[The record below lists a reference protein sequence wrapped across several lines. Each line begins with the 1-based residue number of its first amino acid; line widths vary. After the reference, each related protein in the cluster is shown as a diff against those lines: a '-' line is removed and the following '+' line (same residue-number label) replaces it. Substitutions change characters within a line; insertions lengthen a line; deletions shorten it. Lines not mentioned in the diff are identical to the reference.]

1 MNQKSRQ
8 RATSSVEKD
17 FYKLLN
23 NSNFGIDCRNIIDNC
38 FLEPIYDHFGKISY
52 IKKYTTI
59 LSDDTDFYFCLTFW
73 EKK

>member
-23 NSNFGIDCRNIIDNC
+23 NSNFGIDCRNIDNC
-38 FLEPIYDHFGKISY
+38 FLEPIYDHFGEISY

-59 LSDDTDFYFCLTFW
+59 FSDDTFRDFYFCLTS
-73 EKK
+73 